1 MRIEEYKVPQE
12 LVESIQTRQLEL
24 ESIKDLLA
32 FLYSTTQY
40 EVDTKKLEHLEKEY
54 KELSIE
60 YNLLK
65 EEVEEIFISE
75 FNRARTSW
83 NLDFNTNIVT
93 VVEND

>member
-1 MRIEEYKVPQE
+1 MKIREYEVPQE

-24 ESIKDLLA
+24 ESVKDLLA

-40 EVDTKKLEHLEKEY
+40 NIDTKKLERLEKEF
-54 KELSIE
+54 KQLNIE

-65 EEVEEIFISE
+65 EKVEEIFIAE
-75 FNRARTSW
+75 FDRAKTSW